1 MMVVVD
7 DGSWDGVVAR
17 IGVRVVGD
25 MVDLFD
31 AAVRNTVFRL
41 EEDSAI
47 VAAGRVGA
55 AFAREGMVSRNLK
68 LSRKHGC
75 EPFCEK

>member
-1 MMVVVD
+1 VD
-7 DGSWDGVVAR
+7 DGSWDGVVAG

-55 AFAREGMVSRNLK
+55 AFARDGMVSWDLEV
-68 LSRKHGC
+68 SRIHGC
-75 EPFCEK
+75 EPFSPK